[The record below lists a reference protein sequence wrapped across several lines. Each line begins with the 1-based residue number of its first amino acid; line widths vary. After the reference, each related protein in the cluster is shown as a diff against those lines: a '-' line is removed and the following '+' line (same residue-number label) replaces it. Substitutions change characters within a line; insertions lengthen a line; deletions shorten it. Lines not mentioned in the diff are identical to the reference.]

1 MDEYKGIIVLLMI
14 IAIAIVIILSIIINV
29 ISTKKEMEDSKEFRD
44 SVGKSL
50 HEIYKDK
57 GSLGE
62 YEAYNIAKR
71 KLQGKYKLF
80 NSVYLPKSGD
90 KTTEVDLIVVHERCI
105 FIVEVKNYSGI
116 IFGDKYNK
124 KWTQK
129 LNKFNSNGFYNPVI
143 QNKNHIKYFKDSIDT
158 GKYGL
163 CDKNIYSI
171 IVFGDKANI
180 NNIRIDEDNLKV
192 IGINELENTLN
203 SIVEKNTINLSDNEI
218 EDISY
223 ILNKYTN
230 ASSEVKEK
238 HIRDII
244 ECN

>member
-1 MDEYKGIIVLLMI
+1 MDEYKGIIVFLMI
-14 IAIAIVIILSIIINV
+14 IAIAIVIILSIITNV
-29 ISTKKEMEDSKEFRD
+29 ISTKREMADSKEFRD

-50 HEIYKDK
+50 WEIYKDK

-80 NSVYLPKSGD
+80 NSVYLPRDGE
-90 KTTEVDLIVVHERCI
+90 KTTEVDLIIVHEKCI
-105 FIVEVKNYSGI
+105 FIVEVKNYSGTI
-116 IFGDKYNK
+116 TGDKNDK
-124 KWTQK
+124 KWIQE
-129 LNKFNSNGFYNPVI
+129 LNKFKKFEFHNPVI
-143 QNKNHIKYFKDSIDT
+143 QNKNHIKYFKNSINL

-163 CDKNIYSI
+163 CDTNIYSI
-171 IVFGDKANI
+171 IVFGDTANI

-203 SIVEKNTINLSDNEI
+203 SIVEKTTINLNENEI
-218 EDISY
+218 EDISFN
-223 ILNKYTN
+223 LNKYIN